1 MNELTASLA
10 GASPELATRDA
21 PERAFSPLGAWLLL
35 LAAAGIPVSLLW
47 DFSWESTVGIDRVWS
62 AAHTATYL
70 VVTLAGV
77 IALVL
82 VVTTTRTPAGRES
95 GIRLGR
101 FHAPLGVWVTVWGAS
116 AFAAAVLFDRW

>member
-10 GASPELATRDA
+10 GASPESATRAA
-21 PERAFSPLGAWLLL
+21 PGRAFSRLGAWLLWF
-35 LAAAGIPVSLLW
+35 AAAGIPVSLLW

-70 VVTLAGV
+70 AVALAGL
-77 IALVL
+77 IALVFVL
-82 VVTTTRTPAGRES
+82 TTTLTPAGRES

-101 FHAPLGVWVTVWGAS
+101 FHAPVGVWVTLWGA
-116 AFAAAVLFDRW
+116 